1 MNKLEAYSLL
11 QNNNDNIIHCE
22 VDGDLRVYN
31 RVSVNLTDPT
41 LEYDSL
47 TTPFLY
53 VIKDNAIDNVQ
64 RITWKTIKSV
74 NGVAYIHGK

>member
-22 VDGDLRVYN
+22 VDGDIRVYN
-31 RVSVNLTDPT
+31 RVSVNLNDPT
-41 LEYDSL
+41 VEYDSL

-53 VIKDNAIDNVQ
+53 VIKDKAINNVI
-64 RITWKTIKSV
+64 RITWKTVKSI
-74 NGVAYIHGK
+74 NGVPYIHGK